1 MKREAVG
8 TGPTVEEA
16 LDVALEELGVQQD
29 AIEYEVIQEGGGKKL
44 FGLGSEKEAEVRVW
58 LKQEAA
64 EELEAAESV
73 ADDVSSEDEG
83 ESSPAAPARV
93 REEEERP
100 ELTDEELDQIAD
112 AAAATIQEILKG
124 LDIEATVEEYEG
136 DEGELILDIVGDDLA
151 VLIGRHGRTL
161 DALQTLVGAMVNR
174 SLGFRHP
181 VVVDVEGY
189 RNRRR
194 EKLEGIGRR
203 AADKA
208 SRQGQ
213 PVKLRP
219 MSSYER
225 RIIHVILRDD
235 STVSTAS
242 EGDEPF
248 RYVVIKP
255 R

>member
-8 TGPTVEEA
+8 IGPTVEEA
-16 LDVALEELGVQQD
+16 LDIALDELGVQQD
-29 AIEYEVIQEGGGKKL
+29 AVEYEVVQEGGGKKL

-64 EELEAAESV
+64 EELEAAKNIDSDIPNEE
-73 ADDVSSEDEG
+73 EDETL
-83 ESSPAAPARV
+83 SPVPS
-93 REEEERP
+93 RERTEEDRP

-112 AAAATIQEILKG
+112 AAAAIIQEVLKG
-124 LDIEATVEEYEG
+124 LDIEASVEEYEG

-189 RNRRR
+189 RSRRR

-203 AADKA
+203 AAEKA
-208 SRQGQ
+208 LRQGQ

-235 STVSTAS
+235 STVNTAS